1 MSIRLVA
8 CQGIRSSMSPIWAR
22 ETYPVG
28 PADSCAWEN
37 QRTERK
43 LEGFMGAVVGA
54 FGRTNGDSIATSG
67 SQVLALEAETR

>member
-1 MSIRLVA
+1 
-8 CQGIRSSMSPIWAR
+8 
-22 ETYPVG
+22 VG

>member
-1 MSIRLVA
+1 V
-8 CQGIRSSMSPIWAR
+8 C
-22 ETYPVG
+22 V
-28 PADSCAWEN
+28 ADSCAWEN

-43 LEGFMGAVVGA
+43 LEGFMGAVVRA